1 MSSEISNVV
10 KLSPVTVVKAVGKQ
24 DEKPV
29 AGKVASAEKAEGLKQ
44 VDGQAVSEAQNVD
57 EANAAKQAK
66 QGLQL
71 DSVKQAV
78 DDGNSLFQAT
88 KRNLQFKVDDETNE
102 LVVKIVDSESGEVV
116 KQIPADEMLDLI
128 KRMQDLEGQQGTMLQ
143 DRA

>member
-10 KLSPVTVVKAVGKQ
+10 KLSPVTVVKAVGQQEEKQ
-24 DEKPV
+24 AAAKSTNDDNL
-29 AGKVASAEKAEGLKQ
+29 AASTQVSGQTLSETQKA
-44 VDGQAVSEAQNVD
+44 DA
-57 EANAAKQAK
+57 ANAARKGKQSFP
-66 QGLQL
+66 L

-116 KQIPADEMLDLI
+116 KQIPAEEMLDLI
-128 KRMQDLEGQQGTMLQ
+128 KRMQDMDGQQGAMLQ
-143 DRA
+143 DQA

>member
-29 AGKVASAEKAEGLKQ
+29 AVTLTSDDKVAGSNQ
-44 VDGQAVSEAQNVD
+44 VDGQTVSKTQNAD
-57 EANAAKQAK
+57 EKNVAKQAK
-66 QGLQL
+66 QDLQL
-71 DSVKQAV
+71 DTVKQAV
-78 DDGNSLFQAT
+78 EDGNSLFQAT

-102 LVVKIVDSESGEVV
+102 LVVKIVDSESGEIV

-128 KRMQDLEGQQGTMLQ
+128 KRMQDLEGQQGAMLQ

>member
-24 DEKPV
+24 DEKPPTL
-29 AGKVASAEKAEGLKQ
+29 KSASADKATGFNQ
-44 VDGQAVSEAQNVD
+44 VDAQAVSETQDVD
-57 EANAAKQAK
+57 EANSAKQSK

-71 DSVKQAV
+71 DTVKKAV

-102 LVVKIVDSESGEVV
+102 LVVKIVDSESGEIV

-128 KRMQDLEGQQGTMLQ
+128 KRMQDLEGQQGAMLQ